1 VADKEIGWDEYLAD
15 VQEPLVEDVLQE
27 IQAVIATLEDSE
39 LSRRTPTAV
48 SALIASIECLQVA
61 AERVL
66 YDPPE
71 PDEPPYKQA
80 MNGLRQKDWRLGM
93 PEEYQSLVGCN
104 T

>member
-1 VADKEIGWDEYLAD
+1 VADKEIGRDDYPAD
-15 VQEPLVEDVLQE
+15 VQEPLVEEVLQE
-27 IQAVIATLEDSE
+27 IQATIARLEDSE

-48 SALIASIECLQVA
+48 SALIASIDCLQVA

-71 PDEPPYKQA
+71 PDEPTYKQA
-80 MNGLRQKDWRLGM
+80 MNGLRHKDWRLGM
-93 PEEYQSLVGCN
+93 